1 MFTGIIEE
9 PGIIEK
15 KISNLDGIELTIHA
29 DKVLEDL
36 KVNDSVSCSGICL
49 TVTKLIDRSFV
60 VQLVAETIYRTT
72 AKLWNVNTRINL
84 ERSLLPTTR
93 LGGHFVQGHVDTVIK
108 INDIRKKD
116 ESAVWDFELT
126 DNIKNYVIEK
136 GSISL
141 DGISLTIAKK
151 FEDCLSVALI
161 PHTLDITTWGEK
173 NIGDFINVEV
183 DMMAKYLENFIGNK
197 NEV

>member
-9 PGIIEK
+9 TGVIEN

-36 KVNDSVSCSGICL
+36 KVNDSISCSGICL
-49 TVTKLIDRSFV
+49 TVTKLFDTSFV
-60 VQLVAETIYRTT
+60 VQLVEETIDRTT
-72 AKLWNVNTRINL
+72 AKFWDVDSILNL

-93 LGGHFVQGHVDTVIK
+93 LGGHFVQGHVDTITEIK
-108 INDIRKKD
+108 NIKKNE
-116 ESAVWDFELT
+116 ESAVWDFELA

-136 GSISL
+136 GSIAL

-151 FEDCLSVALI
+151 FEDCFSVALI